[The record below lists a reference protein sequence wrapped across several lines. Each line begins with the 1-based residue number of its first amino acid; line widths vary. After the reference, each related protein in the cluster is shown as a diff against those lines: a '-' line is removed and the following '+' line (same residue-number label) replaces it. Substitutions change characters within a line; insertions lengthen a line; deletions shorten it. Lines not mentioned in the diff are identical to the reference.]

1 MEIMRWIGTVIVAGF
16 FVGLT
21 IYNWRF
27 FFEKITKG
35 DLIMSPTP
43 WVGGLA
49 GLLALWI
56 CPLPGAFEYWWV
68 PFCIDFGSI
77 PNSLWL
83 AYCAATSKL

>member
-1 MEIMRWIGTVIVAGF
+1 MRWIGTVIVAGF

>member
-83 AYCAATSKL
+83 AYCAATTKL

>member
-27 FFEKITKG
+27 FFAKITKG

-83 AYCAATSKL
+83 AYCAATTKL